1 MTRYYNGRS
10 SISGPASVAVSPVG
24 GRVFVTGTTTGPTTS
39 RTDYATVG
47 YSAATGAQLWVKRYN
62 GPTNCWEIATSV
74 AASANSV
81 FVTGR
86 SSGIGQDYATVA
98 YDAGTGARKWVARYN
113 NGPGKAYDYARSV
126 AVSPTGGKVFVTG
139 YSFRVS
145 GDEDYATVG
154 YDGVT
159 GAQLWVSRYNGPA
172 SSNDEANSVAVSPP
186 VGRCLSPG
194 SAVGPPRAQTT
205 PPSPTAADLGPRA
218 GVPGWRPSYRCPAAL
233 PRRLLVIT
241 PRFSHVGARACFP
254 GVHAGPEHSSGRTRV
269 LVVSWGCGGRTGS
282 ATRSAARRARVG
294 TGADH
299 RVVGAV

>member
-1 MTRYYNGRS
+1 M
-10 SISGPASVAVSPVG
+10 AVSPVG

-172 SSNDEANSVAVSPP
+172 SSNDEANSVAVSPSGGE
-186 VGRCLSPG
+186 VF
-194 SAVGPPRAQTT
+194 VT
-205 PPSPTAADLGPRA
+205 
-218 GVPGWRPSYRCPAAL
+218 
-233 PRRLLVIT
+233 
-241 PRFSHVGARACFP
+241 RFSGGA
-254 GVHAGPEHSSGRTRV
+254 T
-269 LVVSWGCGGRTGS
+269 
-282 ATRSAARRARVG
+282 
-294 TGADH
+294 TGADYATIAYS
-299 RVVGAV
+299 G

>member
-1 MTRYYNGRS
+1 
-10 SISGPASVAVSPVG
+10 
-24 GRVFVTGTTTGPTTS
+24 VFVTGTTTGPTTS

-172 SSNDEANSVAVSPP
+172 SSNDEANSVAVSPSGGE
-186 VGRCLSPG
+186 VF
-194 SAVGPPRAQTT
+194 VT
-205 PPSPTAADLGPRA
+205 
-218 GVPGWRPSYRCPAAL
+218 
-233 PRRLLVIT
+233 
-241 PRFSHVGARACFP
+241 RFSGGA
-254 GVHAGPEHSSGRTRV
+254 T
-269 LVVSWGCGGRTGS
+269 
-282 ATRSAARRARVG
+282 
-294 TGADH
+294 TGADYATIAYS
-299 RVVGAV
+299 G